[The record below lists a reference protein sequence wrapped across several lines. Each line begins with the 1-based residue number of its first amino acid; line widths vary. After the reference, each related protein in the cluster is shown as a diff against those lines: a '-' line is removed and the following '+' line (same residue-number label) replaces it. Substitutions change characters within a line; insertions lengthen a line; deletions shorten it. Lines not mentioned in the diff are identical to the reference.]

1 MPEEKQPKPWG
12 GGDHLYPLLL
22 AGAVG
27 AWLWWR
33 NRQPLPTS
41 SNTTMSG
48 RVCIVTGANAG
59 IGKATAT
66 ALAQRGARVVL
77 ACRSPTKCAAA
88 CEDIRRRVP
97 GAALDALKLDLS
109 SVESIRGFVETF
121 HKTGLPLH
129 VLVNNAGIIP
139 GKPGTIR
146 GMEQSMVVNHLG
158 PFLLTHLLLPDLRK
172 ASAAAAAP
180 AYAIGHGDRE
190 QSPEN
195 VPGTGPSSRVVN
207 VGSRLEKRGN
217 LWAAAV
223 SDGGGHTAV
232 PPGTRWFQP
241 PPGKK
246 HDAFGLYGSS
256 KLCNMLFTFELD
268 RRLESA
274 RSGGRRLVTAN
285 IVTPGIVNTKLGDGT
300 VSPWVAWAGAPLKAA
315 LMRTADKGAETVV
328 WAATSPEIEE
338 IGGGKFFGDKNEVP
352 CSEASRDED
361 LARQLWEATEQAVRL
376 EESERVV

>member
-12 GGDHLYPLLL
+12 GGDHIYPLLL

-33 NRQPLPTS
+33 NRQPLPAS
-41 SNTTMSG
+41 SNTIMSG

-77 ACRSPTKCAAA
+77 ACRSPTKCDAA

-97 GAALDALKLDLS
+97 GAALDALTLDLS

-180 AYAIGHGDRE
+180 ASAFGHGDRE

-195 VPGTGPSSRVVN
+195 VPGTGPSSRIVN
-207 VGSRLEKRGN
+207 VGSRLEK
-217 LWAAAV
+217 
-223 SDGGGHTAV
+223 
-232 PPGTRWFQP
+232 
-241 PPGKK
+241 
-246 HDAFGLYGSS
+246 
-256 KLCNMLFTFELD
+256 
-268 RRLESA
+268 
-274 RSGGRRLVTAN
+274 
-285 IVTPGIVNTKLGDGT
+285 
-300 VSPWVAWAGAPLKAA
+300 
-315 LMRTADKGAETVV
+315 
-328 WAATSPEIEE
+328 
-338 IGGGKFFGDKNEVP
+338 
-352 CSEASRDED
+352 
-361 LARQLWEATEQAVRL
+361 
-376 EESERVV
+376 